1 MTCAEVLEQA
11 SERLDGHLG
20 PLACDALDRHLAGCE
35 GCRVYVGQ
43 LEVTRLALR
52 RLPPDP
58 VPGAMREALLAR
70 FDALADAR
78 RGEAPAEPAAE
89 APSRRLLLPGLVG
102 TLVVLGAIVAA
113 GRDVS
118 RAPADVV
125 ALGALAAAA
134 LAVAALALRL
144 GARVAVVG
152 VAAAALAA
160 LAAGRGG
167 PLVLAE
173 GLECLSVELAGAAA
187 VAAFAWSG
195 ARRAPPDARR
205 RLVAGAAVAGAL
217 AADAGLQLTC
227 GAHLALAHLAA
238 FHLAGVAAVA
248 AAAARLVHGSPRA
261 SRA

>member
-11 SERLDGHLG
+11 SERLDGRMGL
-20 PLACDALDRHLAGCE
+20 LARRAFDRHLAGCE
-35 GCRVYVGQ
+35 GCRAYVEQ
-43 LEVTRLALR
+43 LEATRLALR
-52 RLPPDP
+52 RLPPP
-58 VPGAMREALLAR
+58 EVPGAMREALLAR
-70 FDALADAR
+70 FDAVAASR
-78 RGEAPAEPAAE
+78 SPAAE
-89 APSRRLLLPGLVG
+89 EATAPGAVPARLALPGLVA

-113 GRDVS
+113 GHDVS

-125 ALGALAAAA
+125 VMGALAAAA
-134 LAVAALALRL
+134 LAVAALAVRL

-167 PLVLAE
+167 PLELAE
-173 GLECLSVELAGAAA
+173 GVECLAVELAGAAA
-187 VAAFAWSG
+187 VATFAWSG
-195 ARRAPPDARR
+195 ARRAPPDVLRR
-205 RLVAGAAVAGAL
+205 VVAGGAVAGAL

-227 GAHLALAHLAA
+227 GGHLALAHLAA

-248 AAAARLVHGSPRA
+248 AAAARLVRGSPRA